1 MSEDQR
7 MSLPRVN
14 DKAGARTPAE
24 LASLLRLTKPS
35 IDPIA
40 ISDLQP
46 ILYEVLDAI
55 MELQGAD
62 FGNVQ
67 LYDEATASL
76 KIVAHRGL
84 DQSFLDYFAVV
95 DASDTSA
102 CGRALCSGARIV
114 IEDVNNDPDFAPH
127 RATAAS
133 SGFRAIQSTP
143 LLDRVSGKPVGM
155 LSTHFREPRCPSEQ
169 ELRLTDTFG
178 RLAANCIASRL
189 AERRLRESE
198 AQLAAI
204 LNQFPGAVGLT
215 DLEGKFLLRGGP
227 LSALL
232 GDDMPSRIPEPLRP
246 WRGFDA
252 NGRPLPASEY
262 PGPRALRGE
271 TVIPGVDFVHIGDGG
286 WDRWFRVSAAPFCNA
301 AGEAI
306 GVVGILQDI
315 DETKRAELRLRE
327 SDARLQA
334 AVDLAKLGRCEWNLQ
349 TGEIEWDD
357 LLHAMWGLPAGA
369 PVDYGTWRAGVH
381 PDDLERVLAA
391 VRRRA
396 DPREDGLYAIEYR
409 VIGKDGVER
418 WIATRGRMT
427 FQDDKP
433 ISYQGV
439 ALDVTERKRA
449 EQQNLLLIAELHHRT
464 RNLLAVVNSISTET
478 LAASNS
484 LADFSA
490 TFGNRLASL
499 SRVQDLLSRGDAT
512 PVTISELV
520 RLELQALGAEPD
532 GQRVTV
538 EGPEVTLPNRLV
550 QILALALHELATNAR
565 KHGALAA
572 PEGRLAVSW
581 RTINHNAERSL
592 AIEWRE
598 YSGIPGGGY
607 VPSVRK
613 GFGRSL
619 IEEALPYQLDAQTR
633 LEIGPD
639 GVFCSVT
646 ISLDSEQTGA
656 GP

>member
-1 MSEDQR
+1 
-7 MSLPRVN
+7 
-14 DKAGARTPAE
+14 
-24 LASLLRLTKPS
+24 
-35 IDPIA
+35 
-40 ISDLQP
+40 
-46 ILYEVLDAI
+46 
-55 MELQGAD
+55 
-62 FGNVQ
+62 
-67 LYDEATASL
+67 
-76 KIVAHRGL
+76 
-84 DQSFLDYFAVV
+84 
-95 DASDTSA
+95 
-102 CGRALCSGARIV
+102 
-114 IEDVNNDPDFAPH
+114 
-127 RATAAS
+127 
-133 SGFRAIQSTP
+133 
-143 LLDRVSGKPVGM
+143 
-155 LSTHFREPRCPSEQ
+155 
-169 ELRLTDTFG
+169 
-178 RLAANCIASRL
+178 
-189 AERRLRESE
+189 
-198 AQLAAI
+198 
-204 LNQFPGAVGLT
+204 
-215 DLEGKFLLRGGP
+215 
-227 LSALL
+227 
-232 GDDMPSRIPEPLRP
+232 
-246 WRGFDA
+246 
-252 NGRPLPASEY
+252 
-262 PGPRALRGE
+262 
-271 TVIPGVDFVHIGDGG
+271 
-286 WDRWFRVSAAPFCNA
+286 
-301 AGEAI
+301 
-306 GVVGILQDI
+306 
-315 DETKRAELRLRE
+315 
-327 SDARLQA
+327 
-334 AVDLAKLGRCEWNLQ
+334 
-349 TGEIEWDD
+349 
-357 LLHAMWGLPAGA
+357 
-369 PVDYGTWRAGVH
+369 VH

-598 YSGIPGGGY
+598 YKGVQDGGN